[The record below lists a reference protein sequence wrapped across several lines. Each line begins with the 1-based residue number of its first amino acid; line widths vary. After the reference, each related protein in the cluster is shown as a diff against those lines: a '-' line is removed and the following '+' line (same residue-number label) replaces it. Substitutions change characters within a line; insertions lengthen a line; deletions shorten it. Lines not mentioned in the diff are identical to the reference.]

1 MQIIETYGKYIEK
14 WANTNPDRARVL
26 LKLGW
31 EVQNLK
37 YKFTPDKR
45 LLPADRYLAH
55 LMMNTMLMPLK
66 NPQECAI
73 VSIFPPCEI
82 LHEAGLHP
90 YNVEAFS
97 CYLSASNAE
106 RAFLQ
111 QAENTGISETL
122 CSYHKTFLGAA
133 QKKILPKPKC
143 IVYTNLTCDANL
155 LTFKTL
161 AKLYDVPAFAI
172 DVPMQQNEDNVKYVA
187 DQIRDLKVFLEKCTG
202 KTITEDGLKER
213 MRRSKRTMDKFIECQ
228 KKSADKDIKTDLVT
242 PLFAGMTNNILLG
255 TKEEEKYV
263 DQLLKDIE
271 KAPKKKGKNIYW
283 MHTIPFW
290 SGAVQEALAFNEN
303 AQIAGCELS
312 RTFEPDFDPE
322 DPYDAMARRMVYH
335 GLNGS
340 AVRRIEAGIRH
351 AKDVKADGAV
361 WFGHW
366 GCKHTLGAAQLAKKK
381 FEEAGIPMLLLDGDG
396 CDRSHGGE
404 GQTSTRLGAFLE
416 MLGAE
421 EMEGGQDE

>member
-73 VSIFPPCEI
+73 ASIFTPCEI

-271 KAPKKKGKNIYW
+271 KAPKKKGKKIYW

>member
-1 MQIIETYGKYIEK
+1 MYEDELKHLSEK
-14 WANTNPDRARVL
+14 
-26 LKLGW
+26 
-31 EVQNLK
+31 
-37 YKFTPDKR
+37 
-45 LLPADRYLAH
+45 
-55 LMMNTMLMPLK
+55 
-66 NPQECAI
+66 
-73 VSIFPPCEI
+73 
-82 LHEAGLHP
+82 
-90 YNVEAFS
+90 
-97 CYLSASNAE
+97 
-106 RAFLQ
+106 
-111 QAENTGISETL
+111 
-122 CSYHKTFLGAA
+122 
-133 QKKILPKPKC
+133 
-143 IVYTNLTCDANL
+143 
-155 LTFKTL
+155 
-161 AKLYDVPAFAI
+161 
-172 DVPMQQNEDNVKYVA
+172 
-187 DQIRDLKVFLEKCTG
+187 
-202 KTITEDGLKER
+202 
-213 MRRSKRTMDKFIECQ
+213 MDKSIQALRNEFTSIRTGQASPSLLDRVFVDYYGSKTPVTQVASVTVPEARMLVVQ
-228 KKSADKDIKTDLVT
+228 PWDKGI
-242 PLFAGMTNNILLG
+242 
-255 TKEEEKYV
+255 
-263 DQLLKDIE
+263 LKDIE

>member
-1 MQIIETYGKYIEK
+1 M
-14 WANTNPDRARVL
+14 
-26 LKLGW
+26 
-31 EVQNLK
+31 
-37 YKFTPDKR
+37 
-45 LLPADRYLAH
+45 
-55 LMMNTMLMPLK
+55 
-66 NPQECAI
+66 
-73 VSIFPPCEI
+73 
-82 LHEAGLHP
+82 
-90 YNVEAFS
+90 
-97 CYLSASNAE
+97 
-106 RAFLQ
+106 
-111 QAENTGISETL
+111 
-122 CSYHKTFLGAA
+122 GAA

-271 KAPKKKGKNIYW
+271 KAPKKKGKKIYW

-396 CDRSHGGE
+396 CDRGHGGE